1 MRIAI
6 TCDVWHPQIN
16 GVVTTLTHTIAALN
30 NLGHEVKLITP
41 DLFRTYTWPGY
52 PEDKMAFLC
61 GPKLRPILK
70 SFKPDALHLVTE
82 TAIGF
87 ATRRYSREF
96 GYHYTSSYLPRFPEY
111 LKLRYD
117 FPVSISS
124 AYLQWF
130 HRRSARVL
138 VATESLAKELS
149 MKGYRH
155 IARWS
160 RGVDM
165 ELFKP
170 RDKNFIT
177 APRPI
182 FMFVGRV
189 AVEKNIGAFL
199 QLDLPGTKYIV
210 GDGPS
215 KADLQKNYPN
225 AVFTGYQQ
233 GEKLAKLLAAADVFV
248 FPSRTDTFGLV
259 ALEALASGVPV
270 AAFPV
275 PGPLDIITDPQVG
288 ILHTDLHTAAMTA
301 LSLKANDCREFAS
314 QFTWQKCTQQLV
326 NNLVPMV

>member
-6 TCDVWHPQIN
+6 TCDVGYPQIN
-16 GVVTTLTHTIAALN
+16 GVVTTITHTIANLKK
-30 NLGHEVKLITP
+30 LGHEVKLITP
-41 DLFRTYTWPGY
+41 DLFKTYTWPGY
-52 PEDKMAFLC
+52 PEDRMAFLC

-70 SFKPDALHLVTE
+70 KFSPDALHIVTE
-82 TAIGF
+82 GAIGF
-87 ATRRYSREF
+87 ATRRYCREF
-96 GYHYTSSYLPRFPEY
+96 GYHFTSAYLTRFPEY

-117 FPVSISS
+117 FPMTISS
-124 AYLQWF
+124 TYLQWF
-130 HRRSARVL
+130 HRRSARVM
-138 VATESLAKELS
+138 VATESLANELS
-149 MKGYRH
+149 MNGYRQL
-155 IARWS
+155 ARWS
-160 RGVDM
+160 RGVDT

-189 AVEKNIGAFL
+189 AVEKNIEAFL
-199 QLDLPGTKYIV
+199 KLELPGTKYIV

-215 KADLQKNYPN
+215 KVELQKNYPD

-233 GEKLAKLLAAADVFV
+233 GENLAKFLAAADVFV

-275 PGPLDIITDPQVG
+275 PGPLDVITDPQVG
-288 ILHTDLHTAAMTA
+288 VLHTDLHTAAMAA
-301 LSLKANDCREFAS
+301 LTFKADDCREFAS

-326 NNLVPMV
+326 NNLVSMV